1 MYRSVSH
8 RRFDGNDYLV
18 GGVEMTVA
26 KIVVVIRDILKWM
39 KNGEIR
45 LLIRNGDVKYINVLH
60 EIKPDDWDANK
71 F

>member
-1 MYRSVSH
+1 
-8 RRFDGNDYLV
+8 
-18 GGVEMTVA
+18 MTVA